1 MDYHFHP
8 IPRPS
13 SLEMLS
19 DEQLVDIYELAI
31 EAKASPEFI
40 DIIKNVMSRRKLFNK
55 FSSKQEAP

>member
-13 SLEMLS
+13 SLDMLS
-19 DEQLVDIYELAI
+19 DEQLIDIYELAI

-40 DIIKNVMSRRKLFNK
+40 DIIENVLSRRNLLYACKHKL
-55 FSSKQEAP
+55 

>member
-13 SLEMLS
+13 SLDMLS

-31 EAKASPEFI
+31 EANASPEFI
-40 DIIKNVMSRRKLFNK
+40 DIIENVMSRRNLLNK
-55 FSSKQEAP
+55 SKPS